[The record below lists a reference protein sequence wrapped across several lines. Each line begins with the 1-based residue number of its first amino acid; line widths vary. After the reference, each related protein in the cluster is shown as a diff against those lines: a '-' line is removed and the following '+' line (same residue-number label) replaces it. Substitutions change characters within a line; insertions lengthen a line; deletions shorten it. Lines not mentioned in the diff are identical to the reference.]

1 MQRLFIRMV
10 IAIVAVGVLGF
21 AGCGRVPTSGSGSI
35 YEAAETGDMGS
46 LRNMLSKGFDVNA
59 SDDTGMTLLHHAAA
73 GNQPDV
79 IEMLINEYPA
89 KSNVTDNEGRTPLDV
104 AIQMDSQ
111 DAAIVLENEEQ

>member
-1 MQRLFIRMV
+1 MRTFLKLAHGISSLESFSFALRL
-10 IAIVAVGVLGF
+10 LDH
-21 AGCGRVPTSGSGSI
+21 
-35 YEAAETGDMGS
+35 AALQAAFQTGDMDA
-46 LRNMLSKGFDVNA
+46 LRELLRVGLEVNPSTEA
-59 SDDTGMTLLHHAAA
+59 GMTLLHHAAA

-111 DAAIVLENEEQ
+111 DAAFVLENEEQ